1 MYALRSDRP
10 SFSALYSLSH
20 YGLFYTLTS
29 VLTSPLPTVTITVTT
44 STTIPSN
51 RSILETS
58 VSTESTSNSTPLD
71 PLLFVQ
77 AALTSSKLLV
87 ATSEDESRDINVTKA
102 ELFGGL
108 LRGFLVLYDEQL
120 KNIPQGPSTKRDQI
134 ENDALRMETLLVS
147 YFSEIVEK
155 LSVDYLKDWAEAV
168 FHIFT
173 CGLCKLSNPL
183 SCFILDGFRR
193 VLRISTVSS
202 TIVSVNSVSTSSIIE
217 GMVDVIGLEM
227 EEITEETVIVKEK
240 DNAEEGFV
248 RQGKALTLTRAA
260 LTGEITAASSY
271 INTDSAQLESSL
283 GFGRLVAKIICEP
296 DSDFFSPFVICR
308 LEIGKIFSLLSENG
322 PSHGVDLSPVLQKI
336 SDAVNAGVGIPQS
349 DDISMDVANVAIVDT
364 SGDTGEMSLD

>member
-10 SFSALYSLSH
+10 SFSAPYSLSH
-20 YGLFYTLTS
+20 FGLFYTLTS
-29 VLTSPLPTVTITVTT
+29 VLTSPLPTVTTTVTT

-51 RSILETS
+51 KSILETS
-58 VSTESTSNSTPLD
+58 VSTGSTPDSTSLD
-71 PLLFVQ
+71 PFLFVQ
-77 AALTSSKLLV
+77 AVLTSSKSLI

-120 KNIPQGPSTKRDQI
+120 KNIPQGSSPQRIQI
-134 ENDALRMETLLVS
+134 ENDSLRMETLLVS
-147 YFSEIVEK
+147 YFSEIVDK

-173 CGLCKLSNPL
+173 SGLCKLSNPL

-202 TIVSVNSVSTSSIIE
+202 TIVSVNSVSTSSIVE

-260 LTGEITAASSY
+260 LIGEITAATSY
-271 INTDSAQLESSL
+271 LHNTDSTQSETSL

-336 SDAVNAGVGIPQS
+336 SDAVNAGVGIPYS
-349 DDISMDVANVAIVDT
+349 DDISMDVANVAIVET
-364 SGDTGEMSLD
+364 SADTGEI